1 MPVVAIY
8 VSELVWCSLW
18 SKYNPHNVISLT
30 NYRLLPDQKGC
41 HNFRFISDSNV
52 FGRSVRH
59 CSGIKAIRHLQF
71 NIHSSLLQLKSFHHL
86 SPNYISSF
94 KSMNYYIYFFQIKM
108 FVQDLTTITNEI
120 KRMELPGTSIVPPSS
135 SWFESCSVQCN
146 IFIVLEIKTK
156 TSKNIFRMETGAFSF
171 GTNFIIYNIWSQFTC
186 FEWRY
191 ISRFNKI

>member
-1 MPVVAIY
+1 MCNL
-8 VSELVWCSLW
+8 VSDVNRKILGQYLHGCLAFKHCLQLYSKLSKKIKKQKKLQLCSYKLDK
-18 SKYNPHNVISLT
+18 SSFLKYNIIKFIRNS
-30 NYRLLPDQKGC
+30 
-41 HNFRFISDSNV
+41 NFFLVQTHVTPFFYFSFSDSNV

-135 SWFESCSVQCN
+135 S
-146 IFIVLEIKTK
+146 
-156 TSKNIFRMETGAFSF
+156 
-171 GTNFIIYNIWSQFTC
+171 
-186 FEWRY
+186 
-191 ISRFNKI
+191 

>member
-1 MPVVAIY
+1 MKFIRN
-8 VSELVWCSLW
+8 SNFFLVQTHVTPFFYFS
-18 SKYNPHNVISLT
+18 
-30 NYRLLPDQKGC
+30 
-41 HNFRFISDSNV
+41 FSDSNV

-135 SWFESCSVQCN
+135 SWFESCSVQCY
-146 IFIVLEIKTK
+146 IFIVLEIKK
-156 TSKNIFRMETGAFSF
+156 IFLEWKLVHFHLAPILLSTIF
-171 GTNFIIYNIWSQFTC
+171 GHILLVLSEDI
-186 FEWRY
+186 
-191 ISRFNKI
+191 

>member
-1 MPVVAIY
+1 MKFIRN
-8 VSELVWCSLW
+8 SNFFLVRTHVTPFFYFS
-18 SKYNPHNVISLT
+18 
-30 NYRLLPDQKGC
+30 
-41 HNFRFISDSNV
+41 FSDSNV

-135 SWFESCSVQCN
+135 SWFESCSVQCY

-186 FEWRY
+186 LEWRY

>member
-1 MPVVAIY
+1 MCNL
-8 VSELVWCSLW
+8 VSDVNRKILGQYLHGCLAFKHCLQLYSKLSKKISNKKNFNFVLVKLDKSSFL
-18 SKYNPHNVISLT
+18 KYNIMKFIRNS
-30 NYRLLPDQKGC
+30 
-41 HNFRFISDSNV
+41 NFFLVQTHVTPFFYFSFSDSNV

-135 SWFESCSVQCN
+135 S
-146 IFIVLEIKTK
+146 
-156 TSKNIFRMETGAFSF
+156 
-171 GTNFIIYNIWSQFTC
+171 
-186 FEWRY
+186 
-191 ISRFNKI
+191 